1 MAATG
6 EKLANPAPLGLIGF
20 GLTTVLLSLINAA
33 ILPKTG
39 ENVVIPL
46 ALAFGGTIQVIAG
59 MMEFRTGNTF
69 GTTAFLSY
77 GAFWWWFALL
87 LILGSNHVLTLDG
100 AGSTIGTALVLW
112 GVFTMYMWVAT
123 FRLTR
128 ALWCIFLTLWIAFYL
143 LGFGALL
150 GLPALSL
157 AGGYVGLVC
166 GGLAMYTSFAIV
178 TNTTFGRDVL
188 PVGVEPMFT
197 SRDASAMP
205 VGAARPLAR

>member
-1 MAATG
+1 MAASG
-6 EKLANPAPLGLIGF
+6 DKLANPAPLGLIGF
-20 GLTTVLLSLINAA
+20 GLTTVLLSLVNAG

-46 ALAFGGTIQVIAG
+46 ALAYGGTIQVIAG
-59 MMEFRTGNTF
+59 MMEFRAGNTF

-87 LILGSNHVLTLDG
+87 LILGANHVLILDG
-100 AGSTIGTALVLW
+100 AGTTIGTALLLW

-150 GLPALSL
+150 GMPALTVL
-157 AGGYVGLVC
+157 GGWVGLVC
-166 GGLAMYTSFAIV
+166 GGLAMYTSFALV
-178 TNTTFGRDVL
+178 TNASFGRDVL
-188 PVGVEPMFT
+188 PVGVEPILA
-197 SRDASAMP
+197 SSDATMAT
-205 VGAARPLAR
+205 GRARPIMP

>member
-1 MAATG
+1 MMAASG
-6 EKLANPAPLGLIGF
+6 DKLANPAPLGLIGF
-20 GLTTVLLSLINAA
+20 GLTTVLLSLINAG

-46 ALAFGGTIQVIAG
+46 ALAYGGAIQVIAG
-59 MMEFRTGNTF
+59 MMEFRAGNTF

-100 AGSTIGTALVLW
+100 AGSTIGTALLLW

-128 ALWCIFLTLWIAFYL
+128 ALWWIFLTLWIAFYL

-150 GLPALSL
+150 ALPPLSA
-157 AGGYVGLVC
+157 AGGWVGLLC
-166 GGLAMYTSFAIV
+166 GGLAMYTSFALV
-178 TNTTFGRDVL
+178 TNASFGRDVL
-188 PVGVEPMFT
+188 PVGVEPIL
-197 SRDASAMP
+197 ASSDVAMP
-205 VGAARPLAR
+205 AGRARPVAP